1 MKQVNRTRQTRRE
14 FLGGVLAGGAAT
26 ALLASGA
33 IPHDRSEQDATAAS
47 LQHKPEGYRLTTHI
61 RTYYQKA
68 QI

>member
-1 MKQVNRTRQTRRE
+1 MKQANRTRQTRRE

-33 IPHDRSEQDATAAS
+33 MADDPSERDATAAS
-47 LQHKPEGYRLTTHI
+47 LQHKPEGYRLTPHI
-61 RTYYQKA
+61 RTYYRKA